1 MATATSKWALP
12 YPVASDPADVP
23 TDMGALAARIEAVGP
38 YNWATTNGVLAVPLA
53 VTVRSDASQVGI
65 GALNTIY
72 GGGPSAGGIAFGST
86 YDTNLYRVAAGQLKT
101 DGQFFAVGGGQ
112 MGWTGSTWALT
123 IQTNGNVGVSG
134 QLSAGSISDGTLPAR
149 LRAAPSTIFPGNDL
163 NATGETGWYYYDAS
177 STPNRPANQY
187 GYVLNFIWSGTLSQR
202 QIAIEHGTNNIYA
215 RNGTGAWN
223 RLVQADINGTLDLGR
238 VRFPYNGA
246 GGDIVFGGD
255 TYLYRSAA
263 GVLTIT
269 NVLKVNNDVQ
279 VDMANAGSRVIFGSA
294 GDTYLYRSAANQLK
308 TDGDFYATN
317 VYTGATRLQNN
328 GISIAGDVSLY
339 RVGAGIWQTD
349 QKWVFSSGNYIYI
362 GAYSSDTAVL
372 EKATTNTLGVVW
384 NHAASWAPVWAS
396 AFTVQSDRSTKRDI
410 SKVEIDHKKLLSAG
424 IYRYKRD
431 HTDEEHLGLMS
442 DELPDE
448 VVEFGGRLHGGKGE
462 PEYGIDLYKLITALL
477 ATVQHLDQR
486 LQALEA

>member
-202 QIAIEHGTNNIYA
+202 QVAIEHGTNNIYA

-238 VRFPYNGA
+238 VKFPYNGA
-246 GGDIVFGGD
+246 GGDIIFGGD
-255 TYLYRSAA
+255 TNLYRAAA
-263 GVLTIT
+263 G
-269 NVLKVNNDVQ
+269 
-279 VDMANAGSRVIFGSA
+279 
-294 GDTYLYRSAANQLK
+294 YLK
-308 TDGDFYATN
+308 TDGVFQTGNEVVARVNSGLYQMQMGYHSTTGLGGIYGANATPAIDSGFYRNGVNTWACWFGVWGT
-317 VYTGATRLQNN
+317 LQ
-328 GISIAGDVSLY
+328 
-339 RVGAGIWQTD
+339 
-349 QKWVFSSGNYIYI
+349 
-362 GAYSSDTAVL
+362 
-372 EKATTNTLGVVW
+372 
-384 NHAASWAPVWAS
+384 AASFA
-396 AFTVQSDRSTKRDI
+396 VQSDRKTKT
-410 SKVEIDHKKLLSAG
+410 KMKAANIDHAKLLSAK
-424 IYRYKRD
+424 IYSYERD
-431 HTDEEHLGLMS
+431 DTGERHLGLMT
-442 DELPDE
+442 DELPEE
-448 VVEFGGRLHGGKGE
+448 VVTTGNNGHRDAGE
-462 PEYGIDLYKLITALL
+462 MQFVDLYKLTTALL